1 MTSISVRSIWSLIFF
16 FHSFQ
21 LCNCVANLKEIGRQL
36 RKLQMWRFSSISI
49 LLNFFRNWKLFVF
62 TYSYKKLALVSS
74 FQSTN
79 FHSNQMIGCK
89 DITVLKISSIMRI
102 FPEPEVRSQKFEKP
116 FLLLTFFSSFVNFSS
131 VTLIV
136 TSESWCVNNNNL
148 QYLS

>member
-89 DITVLKISSIMRI
+89 DITVLKNFKYYAYISRTGSAITKIRKTI
-102 FPEPEVRSQKFEKP
+102 FTTNIFFILCKFQLCNPYSHFRKLMCE
-116 FLLLTFFSSFVNFSS
+116 
-131 VTLIV
+131 
-136 TSESWCVNNNNL
+136 
-148 QYLS
+148 